1 MTSSKVSP
9 IFNTFA
15 GAAEFYTQE
24 QCGTLMLKATQ
35 YTELLSAVLAK
46 LNELYTG
53 TQNKSE
59 TPSKVFGNHVLA
71 EFTRLDFDNLSV
83 KCDALQEFESEEFG
97 FILRSQLGKITHR
110 KKGEFDGSYD
120 IHFTEMD
127 QSLEDTRLFTMI
139 KALRLYTA
147 ELFKRLVG
155 SYDPADFDSARVTYS
170 VGGAKRSSE
179 FFMTYAQQLYEIH
192 FGFCKY
198 SEKLTEFSD
207 IFKTAAGLSKALSE
221 KLKTERESKRHV
233 KTDTKTDSKTT
244 SKTDTKT
251 TSKTG
256 KPYKTGKTAS
266 ASADVP
272 PPLPPKTHRVFTK
285 SEAGKIVVVPAPPA
299 SVWAK
304 RSAEHKV
311 KQETAAAAE
320 AAEATEAT
328 EAAEAAE
335 TDETDEADEADE
347 AAETD
352 SVQVPEKDEEFKV
365 VVSKR
370 INKKQETSTSTSTK
384 GRRFRKE

>member
-1 MTSSKVSP
+1 MASSKVSP

-24 QCGTLMLKATQ
+24 KCGTLMLKATQ
-35 YTELLSAVLAK
+35 YSELLSAVLAE
-46 LNELYTG
+46 LNVLYAG

-71 EFTRLDFDNLSV
+71 EFTRLAFDTLCV

-97 FILRSQLGKITHR
+97 FILRSQLGKLTHR

-127 QSLEDTRLFTMI
+127 QSLEETRLFTLI

-155 SYDPADFDSARVTYS
+155 SYDPADFDSAHVTYS

-179 FFMTYAQQLYEIH
+179 AFIAYAQQLYEIH
-192 FGFCKY
+192 FSFCKY

-233 KTDTKTDSKTT
+233 KTDAKTTDKTDAKTT
-244 SKTDTKT
+244 
-251 TSKTG
+251 G
-256 KPYKTGKTAS
+256 KKQVQKAKPAAA

-272 PPLPPKTHRVFTK
+272 PPLPPKTTRVYTK
-285 SEAGKIVVVPAPPA
+285 SETGKIVVVPAPPA

-304 RSAEHKV
+304 RSAEQKE
-311 KQETAAAAE
+311 KQETAAAVK
-320 AAEATEAT
+320 TE
-328 EAAEAAE
+328 E
-335 TDETDEADEADE
+335 TQHSDETQHSEADEVEHE
-347 AAETD
+347 AD
-352 SVQVPEKDEEFKV
+352 SVQAPEKEEEFKV

-370 INKKQETSTSTSTK
+370 INKKPDAANTTSTSTK
-384 GRRFRKE
+384 GRRFRKD